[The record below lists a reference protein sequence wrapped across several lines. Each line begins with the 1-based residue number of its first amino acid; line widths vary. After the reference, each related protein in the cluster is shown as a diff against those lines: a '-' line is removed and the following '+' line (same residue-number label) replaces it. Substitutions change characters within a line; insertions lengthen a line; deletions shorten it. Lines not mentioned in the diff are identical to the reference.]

1 MKKAF
6 TEFKKA
12 FTLAEVL
19 ITLVIIGVI
28 AALTIPNVIN
38 DYQKR
43 ETVSRLKKAYSAL
56 CNAVKLAELN
66 TGDSASNWDF
76 DLDGK
81 DFFDRYL
88 RPYIATAQPNSLAEY
103 QEKARVKYLNG
114 QDCTAESWCLQNP
127 STGSNYNAVLSDG
140 TLMIIEAYHKD
151 TSVAKVVI
159 FDLNGLKN
167 PNKIGRDIFAFIIQ
181 KNEKQVVPMGAH
193 IGHSP
198 TNSGEDFTRANILGN
213 LNQSCNAN
221 QKGEYCAGLI
231 MIDSWQIKNDYPW

>member
-1 MKKAF
+1 MNKLSRKS
-6 TEFKKA
+6 EMYKNG

-19 ITLVIIGVI
+19 ITLVIVGVV

-43 ETVSRLKKAYSAL
+43 ETVSRLKKAYSSL

-66 TGDSASNWDF
+66 LGDSASNWDF

-88 RPYIATAQPNSLAEY
+88 RPYIATAQPNSLTEY

-114 QDCTAESWCLQNP
+114 QDCTGEQWCKTNP
-127 STGSNYNAVLSDG
+127 SGGLNYNAVLSDG
-140 TLMIIEAYHKD
+140 TLMIIESYH
-151 TSVAKVVI
+151 TSTATYKLVI
-159 FDLNGLKN
+159 FDLNGLKS
-167 PNKIGRDIFAFIIQ
+167 PNKVGRDIFVFIFY
-181 KNEKQVVPMGAH
+181 KGEMHVLPHGNSYTREEVLGDLN
-193 IGHSP
+193 HSCNVKH
-198 TNSGEDFTRANILGN
+198 TG
-213 LNQSCNAN
+213 QSCSR
-221 QKGEYCAGLI
+221 LI